1 MGKKGKKKGASSA
14 ATKAE
19 KEQKR
24 AARLSLIDK
33 HGRMPRDD
41 GIRFYALL
49 DFLAHIVSVV
59 FHLVLLS
66 CCHTILSTNTSNTQI
81 MFDINIR

>member
-49 DFLAHIVSVV
+49 DFLAHIVSRKCSNSLV
-59 FHLVLLS
+59 FLRHIEV
-66 CCHTILSTNTSNTQI
+66 TSNTI
-81 MFDINIR
+81 HFDILSLPGN

>member
-14 ATKAE
+14 STKAE

-41 GIRFYALL
+41 GIKFYALL
-49 DFLAHIVSVV
+49 DLLAHIVSVAM
-59 FHLVLLS
+59 HYLVVLS
-66 CCHTILSTNTSNTQI
+66 CYHATINNLSQNI
-81 MFDINIR
+81 FDIISR

>member
-1 MGKKGKKKGASSA
+1 MGKKAKQKGSSSA
-14 ATKAE
+14 ASKAE

-49 DFLAHIVSVV
+49 DFVAHTVSLARN
-59 FHLVLLS
+59 LRVLFCASRHYL
-66 CCHTILSTNTSNTQI
+66 TQ
-81 MFDINIR
+81 NI